1 MPSIHSQQ
9 VGPQTDSSS
18 GTTLPPLSL
27 SPADVLNRVTYQH
40 TNPFTSA
47 SVISCANPFFSLL
60 QQNPFFQELYTVIP
74 LTPALPFLCSPAIYQ
89 PEVPASR
96 PRNPSPPLHLVE
108 AGNAKG
114 TPVDGSSFN
123 FTASHRKSDALKK
136 KRDDFIGDRLKLKSE
151 IGPQKITDPSSCLF
165 KPTDLTPACSEGG
178 LFVSNKTIALCNTTP
193 ACTLIADALPHVEAE
208 AKLMH
213 CTTPKTDH
221 INFVPQNASESKN
234 DSSLHLNSSTEFSE
248 INALACPYPTLL
260 NSTFINDKVSAV
272 TGCKIN
278 TTPNATPVQSVTPK
292 PLTLNPESSDYLA
305 LDKKSDHGKVKCL
318 FLKMQADGDTKGYV
332 EIQKTS
338 LPCCNLDIREAS
350 FIETS
355 ESLSRAD
362 NVPESKFKSDY
373 GIDLSNV
380 SFTKQKVCNL
390 MYNPSKGSVKID
402 CLSETLSGLCEVV
415 TPNTSRQTLSSSVSS
430 GYVPS
435 HSFYKSIDSEQYL
448 TCMSQ
453 HSSLTFSQQSPVT
466 NLKSE
471 TFQECKSKSG
481 LSQEALPTNDQSPTT
496 ISELQQEPVE
506 TSQKALPKNESTS
519 QNDPLNSSVSHIFSP
534 KSVSSQNTLEICDI
548 KEAIT
553 GTVPNESIQK
563 YDPSIDKN
571 DERIPDTFKIM
582 TTTAGEEL
590 MLSLHTYKDSNICS
604 TKPHQSHCVQCD
616 SALED
621 LEIITDFCQSTE
633 SKCVPEFVSEP
644 PSSITQDLVTTDLL
658 LENVFVAQHAATH
671 SVGTTSVAHPV
682 PREPWHIALCPDSI
696 KALQISKNTQA
707 TTTSASVPQGEH
719 LDSTIHWSTFQ
730 PPHRETSTL
739 DRLTSG
745 HDLLMSSSL
754 SLLDLSPLAS
764 STPHVAV
771 GINSL
776 PLSRFPMPSAPAK
789 LLPHTALLA
798 AALPPAFAPPH
809 DPFPQQEQHL
819 AHHLCR

>member
-27 SPADVLNRVTYQH
+27 FPTDVLDRVSYQH
-40 TNPFTSA
+40 TNPFNSA
-47 SVISCANPFFSLL
+47 SIISCANPFFSLL
-60 QQNPFFQELYTVIP
+60 QQNPFFQELYTVTP

-96 PRNPSPPLHLVE
+96 PRNPSPPLHVVE

-114 TPVDGSSFN
+114 TPVDGSSFSL
-123 FTASHRKSDALKK
+123 TASHCKTDALKK
-136 KRDDFIGDRLKLKSE
+136 KWDDFIGDRLKLKSE
-151 IGPQKITDPSSCLF
+151 IGPQKITDPSSCLI

-178 LFVSNKTIALCNTTP
+178 LFVSSNTTP
-193 ACTLIADALPHVEAE
+193 ACTLNADALPHVEAE
-208 AKLMH
+208 AKFMH
-213 CTTPKTDH
+213 CTTQKTDPT
-221 INFVPQNASESKN
+221 NFIPRSVSESKY
-234 DSSLHLNSSTEFSE
+234 DPSLHFNSSTEFSE

-278 TTPNATPVQSVTPK
+278 STPNATPVQSVTPK
-292 PLTLNPESSDYLA
+292 PVALNPESSDYLA
-305 LDKKSDHGKVKCL
+305 LDKKSDHEKLKCL
-318 FLKMQADGDTKGYV
+318 FLKMQADDDTKGYA

-338 LPCCNLDIREAS
+338 LPCYNLDIQEAS

-390 MYNPSKGSVKID
+390 MYNPSKGSLKID

-415 TPNTSRQTLSSSVSS
+415 TPNSSRQTLSSSVSS

-435 HSFYKSIDSEQYL
+435 HSFCKSIDSEQYL

-453 HSSLTFSQQSPVT
+453 HSSLTFSQQSPVA

-471 TFQECKSKSG
+471 TFQECKPKSG
-481 LSQEALPTNDQSPTT
+481 LSQEVLPTNDQSPRN

-506 TSQKALPKNESTS
+506 ISQKALPKNEVTS
-519 QNDPLNSSVSHIFSP
+519 PNDPLNSSVSHIFLP
-534 KSVSSQNTLEICDI
+534 KSVSSQNTLERCDI

-553 GTVPNESIQK
+553 GAVLNESIQK

-571 DERIPDTFKIM
+571 DLLHERIPDTFKM
-582 TTTAGEEL
+582 TTMAGEEL
-590 MLSLHTYKDSNICS
+590 LMSSLHTYKDSNICS
-604 TKPHQSHCVQCD
+604 TKLHQSHCVQCD
-616 SALED
+616 GALED
-621 LEIITDFCQSTE
+621 LEIITDFCQSIE
-633 SKCVPEFVSEP
+633 SKCVPEFVSVP

-671 SVGTTSVAHPV
+671 SVGTSSVAHPV

-696 KALQISKNTQA
+696 KALQISKNMQA
-707 TTTSASVPQGEH
+707 TTNSASVPQGEH

-730 PPHRETSTL
+730 PPLCETSTL
-739 DRLTSG
+739 DQLTSG
-745 HDLLMSSSL
+745 HDLLMSSPL

-798 AALPPAFAPPH
+798 AALPSAFAPPH

-819 AHHLCR
+819 AHHLSR